1 MTLQER
7 ETTGQNRGISCNVL
21 KGGCRHEAESS
32 HSEPEIVFA
41 DAANLHRAGGA
52 DPAGWPG
59 AAYRDTP
66 AVQETLRHSFAA
78 SKKDLPLAVAV
89 HTPRDYFS
97 VVSYAAGL

>member
-1 MTLQER
+1 MKL
-7 ETTGQNRGISCNVL
+7 
-21 KGGCRHEAESS
+21 
-32 HSEPEIVFA
+32 
-41 DAANLHRAGGA
+41 NLHILNLKSFLQMLQTCTGPVELTLPDGREQT
-52 DPAGWPG
+52 
-59 AAYRDTP
+59 YRDTP